1 MPSTMSND
9 FLDVPLTLGEPLQ
22 IPLEHSLPLFI
33 VGANGSGKSALV
45 QHAVSTL
52 GPTRT
57 RRIAAHRQNWMESGN
72 INFTSLRRRRFG
84 EQRTGQESNPV
95 YRWREWDPAGMLQSG
110 LFDLTAEDNEQ
121 ARHVRDLAYG
131 DRIGE
136 ISKYTESHQP
146 IFNRVNALLAA
157 GGLQVSIENSGGE
170 EILARKEATK
180 AKYSISQMSDGERN
194 AVIIAANVLT
204 VKPNTILIIDE
215 PERHP
220 HRAIIE
226 PFLSALFAE
235 RTDCLFVVSTHE
247 VALPLA
253 NPKASVLIL
262 HSCQWDGEKSNAWDA
277 KLLESQDE
285 LPEELKRAILGARKV
300 ILFVE
305 GEPQSLDQRLY
316 SALFPNITVQTAKNY
331 DGVIKSVKGLQQT
344 ATSHDIKAFGLIDR
358 DDRDEHQVANLANEG
373 LHALES
379 YSVESL
385 YYCSDAI
392 KAVANRQADTLG
404 VDSIEMVK
412 DAKRKAIASLKEEG
426 KPEDMAKRLCI
437 RKVNK
442 RFQRQINLNTI
453 TGDENGEITLTVKSP
468 YQDELNRFNELLAN
482 EDLDAIVARYPIKQS
497 RAPKAIANAL
507 HLQNTKDYAQTLL
520 ALIPKDQD
528 LADAIR
534 KRIPSLTAE
543 IAAYLSYEA

>member
-1 MPSTMSND
+1 
-9 FLDVPLTLGEPLQ
+9 
-22 IPLEHSLPLFI
+22 
-33 VGANGSGKSALV
+33 
-45 QHAVSTL
+45 
-52 GPTRT
+52 
-57 RRIAAHRQNWMESGN
+57 
-72 INFTSLRRRRFG
+72 
-84 EQRTGQESNPV
+84 
-95 YRWREWDPAGMLQSG
+95 MLQSV
-110 LFDLTAEDNEQ
+110 LFDLTSEDNEQ
-121 ARHVRDLAYG
+121 ARHIRDLVYG
-131 DRIGE
+131 KQDDE
-136 ISKYTESHQP
+136 ISAYTEIHQP
-146 IFNRVNALLAA
+146 IFKRVNALLAA
-157 GGLQVSIENSGGE
+157 GGLPVSIENSGGE

-180 AKYSISQMSDGERN
+180 AKYSIAQMSDGERN

-204 VKPNTILIIDE
+204 VKPNTVLIIDE
-215 PERHP
+215 PERHL

-235 RTDCLFVVSTHE
+235 RPDCLFIISTHE

-262 HSCQWDGEKSNAWDA
+262 HSCQWNGENANAWDA
-277 KLLESQDE
+277 KFLEPQDG

-305 GEPQSLDQRLY
+305 GEHQSLDQRLY

-331 DGVIKSVKGLQQT
+331 EGVIKSVKGLQQT

-358 DDRDEHQVANLANEG
+358 DDRDEQQVANLANEG
-373 LHALES
+373 IQALES

-392 KAVANRQADTLG
+392 KAVANRQAATHG
-404 VDSIEMVK
+404 MNPSEMIK

-442 RFQRQINLNTI
+442 RFHRQINLNTI
-453 TGDENGEITLTVKSP
+453 IGDQNGEIALTVKSP
-468 YQDELNRFNELLAN
+468 YQDELNRFKELLAN

-497 RAPKAIANAL
+497 KAPKAIADALLLKNA
-507 HLQNTKDYAQTLL
+507 KYYAQALL

-528 LADAIR
+528 LADNLR
-534 KRIPSLTAE
+534 KRIPSLTSE
-543 IAAYLSYEA
+543 IETYLASEA